1 MGIGACTPP
10 MARVLFQSTKIADVK
25 LQSIVK
31 PLMPLLILVALPIM
45 LLVAFGLSGRL
56 SGMVPGR

>member
-1 MGIGACTPP
+1 